1 MMITDAEVEEGRG
14 SFGPP
19 MTGMVPLFM
28 VNI

>member
-1 MMITDAEVEEGRG
+1 MITDAEVEEGRG